1 VGNIVAMKR
10 QSKRGIGE
18 LTMDEKIEE
27 MAKLI
32 KPIVVSSYLV
42 DRGNDEVKQK
52 AIEEVKKQQTRNA
65 TAIYNAGYR
74 KENDTA
80 REIYKELFEKQTEV
94 YNKYVFKKDND
105 YDDLETNAI
114 INFSDSLSYEFEK
127 YFKEKY
133 GVDLGE

>member
-1 VGNIVAMKR
+1 
-10 QSKRGIGE
+10 
-18 LTMDEKIEE
+18 MDEK
-27 MAKLI
+27 K
-32 KPIVVSSYLV
+32 
-42 DRGNDEVKQK
+42 KQ
-52 AIEEVKKQQTRNA
+52 AIEEIAKVLIVKCGECHTCKYLDELHCA
-65 TAIYNAGYR
+65 DLLSAEELYNAGYR
-74 KENDTA
+74 KGSDTA

-94 YNKYVFKKDND
+94 YNKYVFKNDD